1 MPTKSECFECGM
13 NGGVPQTAVERREE
27 KRENYCLLSK
37 ANELNRPVKTN
48 LSMMMMMIMATAV
61 DGIKKK
67 NRKKRI

>member
-48 LSMMMMMIMATAV
+48 LSMMMMISF
-61 DGIKKK
+61 
-67 NRKKRI
+67 